1 MTDRSRKDTNARQS
15 LKESRANMPK
25 KSAIAKKAGTASKV
39 AAADKAT
46 SAKKSAPAKKAGR
59 SVKAVSRKPAVQQK
73 PAVVLIVGAGFAG
86 LGMAIRLQQAGI
98 KDIVILE
105 RGDEVGGTWRDNQY
119 PGAACDI
126 PSNLYS
132 YSFAQNPD
140 WSRSF
145 SGSREILGYIHHLV
159 REFDLNRYIRF
170 GKNVQDLT
178 FVEDAG
184 LWRATTSAGEVFSAR
199 TAVMAQGPLSNASF
213 PDMPGIDEYQGH
225 KIHSARW
232 DHDYDFRGKRVAV
245 IGTGAS
251 AIQIVPELAREA
263 AQLTVFQRTP
273 GWVMP
278 RPDFATPQWQKAL
291 FRKLPMTQSA
301 LRQGLYLAHESM
313 ALAVIWNSPLTRLTE
328 RIGRWHLHRQV
339 KDRWLRRQL
348 TPNYRIGCKRVLISN
363 DYYPALQ
370 QPNCKL
376 ITWPIYTLCE
386 RGIRTVEGIEHQFDC
401 IVFATGFEVSKA
413 GTPFPIAGVGGRQ
426 LNEEWSRGAQ
436 AYKSINV
443 AGYPNLFFTF
453 GPNSGPG
460 HNSALVYM
468 ESQLDYAVR
477 AISKILGENLKML
490 DVKPHVQEKY
500 NQGIQKRLA
509 KTNWNSGCMSWY
521 LTEDGFNA
529 TMYPGFATQYAR
541 QMQEFRQQDYR
552 VVPQ

>member
-1 MTDRSRKDTNARQS
+1 MTDTPRKTTRSSGA
-15 LKESRANMPK
+15 
-25 KSAIAKKAGTASKV
+25 AKKPAARKPSAAKATAKSIADRKTV
-39 AAADKAT
+39 AAQRQESDAT
-46 SAKKSAPAKKAGR
+46 
-59 SVKAVSRKPAVQQK
+59 VSHKPA
-73 PAVVLIVGAGFAG
+73 AVLIVGAGFAG

-98 KDIVILE
+98 HDIVILE
-105 RGDEVGGTWRDNQY
+105 RGTEVGGTWRDNQY

-132 YSFAQNPD
+132 YSFAQNPN

-159 REFDLNRYIRF
+159 KEFGLERYIRF
-170 GKNVQDLT
+170 GKNVQDLK
-178 FVEDAG
+178 FDEKKG
-184 LWRATTSAGEVFSAR
+184 LWNATTSEGEVFSGRA
-199 TAVMAQGPLSNASF
+199 AVMAQGPLSNASF
-213 PDMPGIDEYQGH
+213 PDMPGINEYKGH

-232 DHDYDFRGKRVAV
+232 DHSYDFRGKKVAV

-251 AIQIVPELAREA
+251 AIQIIPELVKEVEH
-263 AQLTVFQRTP
+263 LTVFQRTP

-278 RPDFATPQWQKAL
+278 RPDFETPEWNKEI
-291 FRKLPMTQSA
+291 FRKLPFTQSA
-301 LRQGLYLAHESM
+301 LRQALYFAHESM
-313 ALAVIWNSPLTRLTE
+313 ALAVIWNSPLTRVAE
-328 RIGRWHLHRQV
+328 RIGRWHLHNQV
-339 KDRWLRRQL
+339 KDRWMRRQL

-386 RGIRTVEGIEHQFDC
+386 NGIRTVEGIEHQFDC
-401 IVFATGFEVSKA
+401 IVFATGFDVSKT
-413 GTPFPIAGVGGRQ
+413 GTPFPVTGVGGRQ
-426 LNEEWSRGAQ
+426 LAEEWSRGAQ

-443 AGYPNLFFTF
+443 AGYPNLFMTF

-477 AISKILGENLKML
+477 AIQKILSENLRML
-490 DVKPHVQEKY
+490 DVKPHVQKQY
-500 NQGIQKRLA
+500 NEGIQKRLA

-529 TMYPGFATQYAR
+529 TMYPGFATQYAN
-541 QMQEFRQQDYR
+541 QMKEFREKDYL
-552 VVPQ
+552 VVPG